1 MRVHTVRSTA
11 RSSDVETTWR
21 SENGMLDGVEAVLDV
36 GGVEFG
42 VEDAKELVVKRVVFR
57 EIGGA

>member
-1 MRVHTVRSTA
+1 VSSTA

-42 VEDAKELVVKRVVFR
+42 VEDTKELVVKRVVFR

>member
-1 MRVHTVRSTA
+1 MRVHTVRRTA

-21 SENGMLDGVEAVLDV
+21 SENGMLDGVEAVFDV

-42 VEDAKELVVKRVVFR
+42 VDDAKELVVKRVVFR

>member
-1 MRVHTVRSTA
+1 MRVHTVRRTA
-11 RSSDVETTWR
+11 RSSDVETTW
-21 SENGMLDGVEAVLDV
+21 SNENGMLDGVEAVLDV